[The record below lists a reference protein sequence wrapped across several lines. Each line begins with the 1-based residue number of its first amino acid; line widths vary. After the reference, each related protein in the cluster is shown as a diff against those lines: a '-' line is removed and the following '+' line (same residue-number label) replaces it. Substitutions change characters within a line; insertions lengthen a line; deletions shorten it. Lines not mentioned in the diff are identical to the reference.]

1 MMLFKTKLSSLN
13 IPMKIY
19 GFYVFSL
26 CCFLIFNGVRV
37 EAFRNHTRLLNVP
50 QPYRTAYHFQP
61 TKNWMNGTVFFVESL
76 FLYFLLVYVIY
87 NGLTYVFYFT
97 NYLSLV

>member
-1 MMLFKTKLSSLN
+1 MLFKTKLSSLN
-13 IPMKIY
+13 IRMKIY

-37 EAFRNHTRLLNVP
+37 EAFRNHTRLLNVS

-61 TKNWMNGTVFFVESL
+61 SKNWMNGTVFFGGFPVFVLFASL
-76 FLYFLLVYVIY
+76 CYI
-87 NGLTYVFYFT
+87 
-97 NYLSLV
+97 

>member
-1 MMLFKTKLSSLN
+1 MTFFKNKLPSLN

-26 CCFLIFNGVRV
+26 CCFLIFNGVQV
-37 EAFRNHTRLLNVP
+37 EAFKNHTLLMNVS

-61 TKNWMNGTVFFVESL
+61 TKNWMNGTLFLVEYL
-76 FLYFLLVYVIY
+76 FLYLLLVYLI
-87 NGLTYVFYFT
+87 
-97 NYLSLV
+97 